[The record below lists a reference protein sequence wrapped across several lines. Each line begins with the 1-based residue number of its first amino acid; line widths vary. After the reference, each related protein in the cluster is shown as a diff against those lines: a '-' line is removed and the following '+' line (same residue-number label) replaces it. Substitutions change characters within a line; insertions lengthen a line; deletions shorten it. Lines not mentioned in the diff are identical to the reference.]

1 MKLSLGF
8 QQWFAR
14 TCSPAA
20 CALRARARAAPE
32 TTPELAGTLPTALVR
47 PALTHLP
54 PIHVAGVRSKAHWG
68 HMMGRKKSNRAP
80 DQAGTASS
88 ASMSSSSSPSMP
100 LPRCLASS
108 PSQSNCA
115 TPGAVLAGAPGG
127 AGVHGPRPECSR
139 TEEETSLGAAIPSTS
154 AEPLPPGWSRTNVT
168 TGLMQYSD
176 GVDKAFTVKAAWE
189 LYEARRAG
197 RGLGASGD
205 DGRL

>member
-1 MKLSLGF
+1 
-8 QQWFAR
+8 
-14 TCSPAA
+14 
-20 CALRARARAAPE
+20 
-32 TTPELAGTLPTALVR
+32 
-47 PALTHLP
+47 
-54 PIHVAGVRSKAHWG
+54 
-68 HMMGRKKSNRAP
+68 
-80 DQAGTASS
+80 
-88 ASMSSSSSPSMP
+88 MP

-189 LYEARRAG
+189 LYQARRAG
-197 RGLGASGD
+197 RGPGVPDTYAELLKDWDARCQVTNNPDGATSSSTPAAKPPSQPSHAAHEGRGGQARMTS
-205 DGRL
+205 DGVGSDEFRRPAAPPTVADGIQEHSASTRIVAEDQACLITTPTS